1 MFKVGDAVIHPIR
14 GAGVVVRVME
24 RKWRGSKGVY
34 YQIELMGQ
42 PDTKLMVPTDAVD
55 SLGLRLAISPS
66 KLGRVWSVLREDPEK
81 LPSNHKKRYKVVDS
95 KLHTGDIY
103 QVAEVVRDMAW
114 RQQKEGNLTTMGKRR
129 YKEGMRILAGEIA
142 AVAEVE
148 MDDAKAQIQSK
159 LTERLSSANL
169 M

>member
-24 RKWRGSKGVY
+24 KKWRGSVDMY

-42 PDTKLMVPTDAVD
+42 PDTKLMIPTDAVD
-55 SLGLRLAISPS
+55 SLGLRLAIAPS
-66 KLGRVWSVLREDPEK
+66 RLDRVWNVLQDEPEK
-81 LPSNHKKRYKVVDS
+81 LPSNHKKRYQVVDS

-114 RQQKEGNLTTMGKRR
+114 RQQEEGNLTTMGKRR

-142 AVAEVE
+142 AVADVE
-148 MDDAKAQIQSK
+148 MGDAEAQIRSQ
-159 LTERLSSANL
+159 LTECLSVV